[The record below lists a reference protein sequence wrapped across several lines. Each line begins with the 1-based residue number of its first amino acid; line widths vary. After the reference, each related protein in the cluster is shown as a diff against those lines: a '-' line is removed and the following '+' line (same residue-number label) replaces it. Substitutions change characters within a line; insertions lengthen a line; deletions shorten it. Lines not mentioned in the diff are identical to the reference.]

1 VAGLADRKPLLERA
15 VESLRARRDRE
26 LSRCAKACFLDKDGK
41 TPTLEGERLL
51 ADLRKQCGAVRI
63 ERSSAIAWGDRP
75 RRMLRIEARREIV
88 LRLINLLELDP
99 MEVARFVEVDD
110 GRT

>member
-41 TPTLEGERLL
+41 TPTLEGQRLL
-51 ADLRKQCGAVRI
+51 ADLRNNAVLFG
-63 ERSSAIAWGDRP
+63 SAIKRDRMGAID
-75 RRMLRIEARREIV
+75 RDELLRTEARREIV